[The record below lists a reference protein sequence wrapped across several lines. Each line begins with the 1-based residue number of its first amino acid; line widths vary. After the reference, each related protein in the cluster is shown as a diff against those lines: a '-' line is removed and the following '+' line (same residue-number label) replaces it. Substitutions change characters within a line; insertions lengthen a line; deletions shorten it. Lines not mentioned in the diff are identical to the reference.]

1 MKNSILKY
9 QKYRQIAGL
18 LNEYNALVSAQAA
31 DSAAKT
37 QFETLVDTLESR
49 INELMRPV
57 RPYYSQQQSSR
68 EQLREHL
75 KMVVRRGMV
84 LARENNQ
91 QLMYNILDE
100 YRSSIYNA
108 SSFTLREL
116 CQQICDSLEQ
126 YPDQLATIGIT
137 TEQLTALRSQSES
150 FESQMQETGTLVSE
164 RKAARNEIAALIKEL
179 NGMLRLYFD
188 SFALMYK
195 QSEPVFYSR
204 YMALRRRKARR
215 RYATEPTAL
224 SDISGM
230 VTDAVT
236 GQPVPN
242 ATVNLVE
249 NSHVIL
255 TESDGYYLFDEL
267 PEGDYTISCHAPGYS
282 VPDIVPVSLGTDDS
296 VVINFTLNSL
306 AATA

>member
-1 MKNSILKY
+1 
-9 QKYRQIAGL
+9 
-18 LNEYNALVSAQAA
+18 
-31 DSAAKT
+31 
-37 QFETLVDTLESR
+37 
-49 INELMRPV
+49 
-57 RPYYSQQQSSR
+57 
-68 EQLREHL
+68 
-75 KMVVRRGMV
+75 MVVRRGMV

-91 QLMYNILDE
+91 QLMYNLLDE
-100 YRSSIYNA
+100 HRSSIYNA

>member
-1 MKNSILKY
+1 MTKEILKF
-9 QKYRQIAGL
+9 QKFQQIISL
-18 LNEYNALVSAQAA
+18 LNEYETLFSSALVELE
-31 DSAAKT
+31 AKT
-37 QFETLVDTLESR
+37 QFESKVAIIGSR
-49 INELMRPV
+49 ISELLRPV
-57 RPYYSQQQSSR
+57 SPYYSQQQSSR

-91 QLMYNILDE
+91 QLMYNLLDE
-100 YRSSIYNA
+100 HRSSIYNA

-150 FESQMQETGTLVSE
+150 FESQMQETGTRVSE
-164 RKAARNEIAALIKEL
+164 RKAARNEIAALVKEL

-195 QSEPVFYSR
+195 QNEPVFYSR

-282 VPDIVPVSLGTDDS
+282 VPDIVPVTLGTDDS

>member
-1 MKNSILKY
+1 MRKEILKY
-9 QKYRQIAGL
+9 QKLQQIISL
-18 LNEYNALVSAQAA
+18 LNENETLFSSTLVELE
-31 DSAAKT
+31 AKT
-37 QFETLVDTLESR
+37 QFESKVAIIGSR
-49 INELMRPV
+49 ISELLRPV
-57 RPYYSQQQSSR
+57 SPYYSQHQSSR

-91 QLMYNILDE
+91 QLMFNFLDE
-100 YRSSIYNA
+100 HRSSIHNA
-108 SSFTLREL
+108 NSFTLREL
-116 CQQICDSLEQ
+116 CQQICDSLQQ
-126 YPDQLATIGIT
+126 YPDQLATIGLT
-137 TEQLTALRSQSES
+137 TEQLAALRTQSES
-150 FESQMQETGTLVSE
+150 FESQLQETGNRISE
-164 RKAARNEIAALIKEL
+164 RKAARDEISALIKEL

-188 SFALMYK
+188 SFALLHK

-204 YMALRRRKARR
+204 YMALRRRKPRR
-215 RYATEPTAL
+215 RSSAGPVAL

-282 VPDIVPVSLGTDDS
+282 VPEIVPVTLGADDS
-296 VVINFTLNSL
+296 VVMNFTLNSL